1 MYLNG
6 LRIIYEP
13 SRENIGGF
21 NGIFFLFN
29 KGSAGFISFEE
40 LLIFSNVIVL
50 I

>member
-1 MYLNG
+1 M
-6 LRIIYEP
+6 IYEP

-29 KGSAGFISFEE
+29 KGSAGFISFDE
-40 LLIFSNVIVL
+40 LLLFSNVIAF